1 MPAGAHVQRNLR
13 RQDTPSVDES
23 VVTSAGS
30 CRVPVRCGPRHPG
43 RYLPQVMSA
52 VFVRR
57 SGGSVDH
64 VASTVHG
71 EVPADP
77 RSSILAAAEKC
88 FARFGIMKT
97 TMEDVARAADLSRAT
112 VYRYFADRDSL
123 ILESVV
129 RRSRLNMQPAREYIL
144 QWPTTEQ
151 RIVEGILH
159 DVQRGHRDP
168 MIHKLVSP
176 SEMMMAS
183 SLLATSGKATELTRE
198 LWEPILVAEQESRA
212 LRPDIDLML
221 LYEWIAELEMM
232 YISQLTAGT
241 GSIDRF
247 RRKLRAFFV
256 PALLGTSQTVN

>member
-1 MPAGAHVQRNLR
+1 
-13 RQDTPSVDES
+13 
-23 VVTSAGS
+23 
-30 CRVPVRCGPRHPG
+30 
-43 RYLPQVMSA
+43 MSA
-52 VFVRR
+52 AFVRR
-57 SGGSVDH
+57 SGCSVAH
-64 VASTVHG
+64 VASAIHG

-77 RSSILAAAEKC
+77 RSSILAAAERC

-97 TMEDVARAADLSRAT
+97 TMEDVARAANLSRAT

-176 SEMMMAS
+176 PEMMVATT
-183 SLLATSGKATELTRE
+183 LLATSGKATELTRE

-212 LRPDIDLML
+212 LRPDIDLVL
-221 LYEWIAELEMM
+221 LCEWIADSGVPKDITLSASSGPLPPAE
-232 YISQLTAGT
+232 
-241 GSIDRF
+241 
-247 RRKLRAFFV
+247 RA
-256 PALLGTSQTVN
+256 

>member
-1 MPAGAHVQRNLR
+1 
-13 RQDTPSVDES
+13 
-23 VVTSAGS
+23 
-30 CRVPVRCGPRHPG
+30 
-43 RYLPQVMSA
+43 MSA

-57 SGGSVDH
+57 SGGSVAH
-64 VASTVHG
+64 VASVIHG

-97 TMEDVARAADLSRAT
+97 TMEDVARAANLSRAT

-176 SEMMMAS
+176 PEMMMAT

-198 LWEPILVAEQESRA
+198 LWEPILIAEQESRA
-212 LRPDIDLML
+212 LRPDIDLVL

-232 YISQLTAGT
+232 CISQLAAGT

-247 RRKLRAFFV
+247 RQKLRAFFV
-256 PALLGTSQTVN
+256 PALLGTNQTVT